1 MRFRIIVFALLLCYI
16 GNASIRLSI
25 QDETKT
31 VYVYAV
37 ISSSKLKK
45 AVFTEIFP
53 IKIYANRDSFLESG
67 EKNTALKYLETKLK
81 KYMYINEEWDSNYLV
96 VAGFYDDNFTKLTD
110 RLSDEQIR
118 QKNINKY
125 QISRL
130 SNYNFSFTYN
140 AGDAYKN

>member
-1 MRFRIIVFALLLCYI
+1 MRFRIIVFALMLCYI

-53 IKIYANRDSFLESG
+53 IKIYGNRDSFLESG
-67 EKNTALKYLETKLK
+67 EKNIALKYLETKLK
-81 KYMYINEEWDSNYLV
+81 KYMYINEEWDTNYVV